1 LGFLK
6 EFKEFAMKGNAVDLA
21 VGIVI
26 GAAFGKIVSSL
37 VDDIIMP
44 PLGLLLGNTDF
55 SQLFVSLS
63 GASYPTLEAAKLAGA
78 PVLRYGLFI
87 NTVINFIIIA
97 FAIFLVIKFMNRLS
111 RKAEENLHNS
121 SLEKKKQEIKEE
133 LKETKEKVKETLKNP
148 IKVFRNR

>member
-1 LGFLK
+1 MGFLK
-6 EFKEFAMKGNAVDLA
+6 EFKEFAMKGNAIDLA

-55 SQLFVSLS
+55 TQLFVNLS
-63 GASYPTLEAAKLAGA
+63 SVSYPTLEAAKIAGA

-87 NTVINFIIIA
+87 NTIINFIIIA
-97 FAIFLVIKFMNRLS
+97 FAIFLVIKFMNKLS
-111 RKAEENLHNS
+111 RKAEENAQ
-121 SLEKKKQEIKEE
+121 K
-133 LKETKEKVKETLKNP
+133 LKEKAELVKQKAKNVKETLKKEIP
-148 IKVFRNR
+148 IKIELKKR

>member
-1 LGFLK
+1 MLGFLK

-55 SQLFVSLS
+55 TQLFVNLS
-63 GASYPTLEAAKLAGA
+63 SVSYPTLEAAKAAGA
-78 PVLRYGLFI
+78 PVLKYGLFI
-87 NTVINFIIIA
+87 NTIINFIIIA

-111 RKAEENLHNS
+111 RKTNEDAQKLK
-121 SLEKKKQEIKEE
+121 EKADKIKE
-133 LKETKEKVKETLKNP
+133 TFKNP
-148 IKVFRNR
+148 IKILKR